1 MARKFSFDL
10 YRLNLVDM
18 DDLFMVGRTAVIRSD
33 EGIVELL
40 EAACAPE
47 HDVTQETKS
56 AEFKWSIR
64 YFSEYQVP
72 ERRRHL
78 CSVLLARSVISKD
91 GLIVMDDGIATG
103 TSSSFPPLA
112 STMSIFFDLSRHL
125 VAVEHTGD
133 LAPTAWKDFIEKI
146 LQRAAISIG
155 KSTGVS
161 LEPVPEE
168 NGILG
173 LFRSFDVLTRL
184 KVTLR
189 IPNPELTR
197 YTKMIYEEL
206 VDGDIREY
214 TQDMKNS
221 RGISKSETSRPFATA
236 VLAAQGYKSGEVQM
250 EGIRDGSF
258 DKVLSGSNAARGSI
272 PMLREFVRGMH
283 ATAKTKEAKAT
294 LIAIIAEIDKIHP
307 KDQPNET

>member
-1 MARKFSFDL
+1 
-10 YRLNLVDM
+10 
-18 DDLFMVGRTAVIRSD
+18 MVGRTAVIRSD

-146 LQRAAISIG
+146 LQRAAIYWEIDWSV
-155 KSTGVS
+155 TGAS
-161 LEPVPEE
+161 SDE

-206 VDGDIREY
+206 VDGDIRKY

-250 EGIRDGSF
+250 EGIRDGSLTKYF
-258 DKVLSGSNAARGSI
+258 PGQMQQEDQFQCCENSRHACNSKDKRGKGDINCDYCRNRQNS
-272 PMLREFVRGMH
+272 PQGP
-283 ATAKTKEAKAT
+283 TK
-294 LIAIIAEIDKIHP
+294 
-307 KDQPNET
+307 